1 MQDVFLPNRI
11 SLVNVVKTSKTF
23 IETSFDLSYH
33 KQIKTPKNS
42 HWAYLHGERTTAL
55 SKMMILS

>member
-23 IETSFDLSYH
+23 IETSFDLSSH
-33 KQIKTPKNS
+33 K
-42 HWAYLHGERTTAL
+42 
-55 SKMMILS
+55 